1 MSEDRQ
7 NFEIPNSHY
16 YYLILWG
23 GSMFLACT
31 PGFGLLWG
39 ILFLF
44 VFFLVTTFK
53 VLKKLILIFIL
64 TFIVGGFLINIFG
77 DLAAKILVILPI
89 ISIVLK
95 INFLRKNW
103 KALRLGFFAYFGYIA
118 IMLICGTTMPVIG
131 MFIGALIFTAIFH
144 KLLLSLYREGYD
156 TTKAF
161 SIIGLTPII
170 VISFL
175 LPFLKIDIEGI
186 EIFQGSATDYA
197 SINIHESVVDLPE
210 DVRDTMKLTHI
221 SAGGSLKASGIDIS
235 EMLNIPTFSH
245 ALEASFATSAVYGIF
260 KVESYEKECTVRNK
274 DGTAEIIS
282 PVDEIHSVI
291 KDNYGNLIGD
301 IYFDKEN
308 KIEVIKLANG
318 FIYSINQATG
328 DVLDAEGKILGK
340 IIDGINDTKLLKDN
354 NGVTIRKFKADGKI
368 FDANNNKIG
377 YAVV

>member
-1 MSEDRQ
+1 MSENRHEL
-7 NFEIPNSHY
+7 EIPSEHY

-39 ILFLF
+39 IFFLF

-53 VLKKLILIFIL
+53 VLKKLILIFVL
-64 TFIVGGFLINIFG
+64 TFIVGGFLISILG
-77 DLAAKILVILPI
+77 DLAAKILVILPL

-118 IMLICGTTMPVIG
+118 IMLICGTTMPIIG

-144 KLLLSLYREGYD
+144 KLLLSLYRAGYD

-170 VISFL
+170 VISFV

-197 SINIHESVVDLPE
+197 SINIHEHVLPE
-210 DVRDTMKLTHI
+210 DVSDAMKKTHI
-221 SAGGSLKASGIDIS
+221 SAGGVLKASGIDIS
-235 EMLNIPTFSH
+235 AMIGIPTFSH
-245 ALEASFATSAVYGIF
+245 ALEASFATSAAYGIF
-260 KVESYEKECTVRNK
+260 KVESYEKECTVRNA
-274 DGTAEIIS
+274 DGTAEFIS
-282 PVDEIHSVI
+282 PVDETHSVI
-291 KDNYGNLIGD
+291 KDNDGNLIGD
-301 IYFDKEN
+301 IYFDREN
-308 KIEVIKLANG
+308 QVEVIKLANG

-328 DVLDAEGKILGK
+328 DVLDSEGKILGK
-340 IIDGINDTKLLKDN
+340 IIDGVHGTKLLQDN
-354 NGVTIRKFKADGKI
+354 NGATIRKFEADGRI
-368 FDANNNKIG
+368 FDGNNNELG
-377 YAVV
+377 CAVV

>member
-1 MSEDRQ
+1 MSEERQ
-7 NFEIPNSHY
+7 NLEIPDSHY

-39 ILFLF
+39 IFFLF

-64 TFIVGGFLINIFG
+64 TFIVGGFLINTFG
-77 DLAAKILVILPI
+77 DLAAKILVILPL

-118 IMLICGTTMPVIG
+118 IMLICGTTMPLIG

-144 KLLLSLYREGYD
+144 KLLLSLYREGFD

-210 DVRDTMKLTHI
+210 DVRHAMKITHI
-221 SAGGSLKASGIDIS
+221 SAGSALKASGVDIS
-235 EMLNIPTFSH
+235 EILHIPTFSH

-260 KVESYEKECTVRNK
+260 KVESYEREFTVRNE
-274 DGTAEIIS
+274 DGTAEIIL

-291 KDNYGNLIGD
+291 KDNDGNLIGD
-301 IYFDKEN
+301 IYFDREN
-308 KIEVIKLANG
+308 GIEVIKLANG

-328 DVLDAEGKILGK
+328 DILDSEGKLLGK
-340 IIDGINDTKLLKDN
+340 IIDGINDTKLLLNN
-354 NGVTIRKFKADGKI
+354 NGETIRKFEADGKI
-368 FDANNNKIG
+368 FDENNNSIG

>member
-1 MSEDRQ
+1 MSENRHEL
-7 NFEIPNSHY
+7 EIPSEHY

-39 ILFLF
+39 IFFLF

-53 VLKKLILIFIL
+53 VLKKLILIFVL
-64 TFIVGGFLINIFG
+64 TFIVGGFLISIFG
-77 DLAAKILVILPI
+77 DLAAKILVILPL

-118 IMLICGTTMPVIG
+118 IMLICGTTMPIIG
-131 MFIGALIFTAIFH
+131 MFIGALIFTVIFH
-144 KLLLSLYREGYD
+144 KLLVSLYREGYD

-186 EIFQGSATDYA
+186 EIFHGSATDYA
-197 SINIHESVVDLPE
+197 SIDIHEKVVDLPE
-210 DVRDTMKLTHI
+210 DVRHTMKLTHV
-221 SAGGSLKASGIDIS
+221 SVGGVLKTSGIDIS
-235 EMLNIPTFSH
+235 AMIGIPTFSH
-245 ALEASFATSAVYGIF
+245 ALEASFATSAAYGIF
-260 KVESYEKECTVRNK
+260 KVESYEKECTVRNA

-291 KDNYGNLIGD
+291 KDSDGNLIGD
-301 IYFDKEN
+301 IYFDREN
-308 KIEVIKLANG
+308 QVEVIKLANG

-328 DVLDAEGKILGK
+328 DVLDSEGKLLGK
-340 IIDGINDTKLLKDN
+340 IIDGVHGTKLLQDN
-354 NGVTIRKFKADGKI
+354 NGATIRTFKSDGKI
-368 FDANNNKIG
+368 FDGNNNEIG
-377 YAVV
+377 CAVV

>member
-1 MSEDRQ
+1 MSENRHEL
-7 NFEIPNSHY
+7 EIPSEHY

-31 PGFGLLWG
+31 PGFGLIWG
-39 ILFLF
+39 IFFLF

-53 VLKKLILIFIL
+53 VLKKLILIFVL
-64 TFIVGGFLINIFG
+64 TFIVGGFLISILG
-77 DLAAKILVILPI
+77 DLAAKILVILPL

-118 IMLICGTTMPVIG
+118 IMLICGTTMPIIG

-144 KLLLSLYREGYD
+144 KLLLSLYRAGYD

-170 VISFL
+170 VISFV

-197 SINIHESVVDLPE
+197 SINIHEHVLPE
-210 DVRDTMKLTHI
+210 DVSDAMKKTHI
-221 SAGGSLKASGIDIS
+221 SVGGVLKASGIDIS
-235 EMLNIPTFSH
+235 AMIGIPTFSH
-245 ALEASFATSAVYGIF
+245 ALEASFATSAAYGIF
-260 KVESYEKECTVRNK
+260 KVESYEKECTVRNE
-274 DGTAEIIS
+274 DGTAEIIY
-282 PVDEIHSVI
+282 PVDETHSVI
-291 KDNYGNLIGD
+291 KDNNGNLIGD

-308 KIEVIKLANG
+308 QVEVIKLANG

-328 DVLDAEGKILGK
+328 DILDAEGKLLGK
-340 IIDGINDTKLLKDN
+340 IADGINDTKLLIDQ
-354 NGVTIRKFKADGKI
+354 NGTIIRKFESDGRI
-368 FDANNNKIG
+368 FDEHNNEIG
-377 YAVV
+377 CAVV